1 MGPGRASA
9 PFPTPGPGEYCC
21 TSLPSRHGIG
31 DPGPA
36 LGPRVDRLRCWPK
49 LVGCSAAVR
58 PLAALRMS
66 PMKVLFVMW
75 NTLVIGA
82 VASLMLAMT
91 ASVQAEGSWC
101 VNKGGTGSVNCGFY
115 SFQQCMA
122 SVSGGASFCT
132 QNGFCRVSK

>member
-1 MGPGRASA
+1 M
-9 PFPTPGPGEYCC
+9 
-21 TSLPSRHGIG
+21 
-31 DPGPA
+31 
-36 LGPRVDRLRCWPK
+36 
-49 LVGCSAAVR
+49 VGAAAAW

-66 PMKVLFVMW
+66 PMEVLFVMW

-122 SVSGGASFCT
+122 SVSGGTSFCT
-132 QNGFCRVSK
+132 QNGFYRSQNDSRRRTRR

>member
-1 MGPGRASA
+1 M
-9 PFPTPGPGEYCC
+9 
-21 TSLPSRHGIG
+21 L
-31 DPGPA
+31 
-36 LGPRVDRLRCWPK
+36 LGVKWRGFIA
-49 LVGCSAAVR
+49 LVGCLAAVR

-66 PMKVLFVMW
+66 PVEVLFVMW

-91 ASVQAEGSWC
+91 VSVQAEGSWC

-132 QNGFCRVSK
+132 QNGFYRSQNDSRRRTRR

>member
-1 MGPGRASA
+1 MKRRGFNA
-9 PFPTPGPGEYCC
+9 
-21 TSLPSRHGIG
+21 
-31 DPGPA
+31 
-36 LGPRVDRLRCWPK
+36 

-66 PMKVLFVMW
+66 PMEVLFVMW

-101 VNKGGTGSVNCGFY
+101 VNKGGTGSLNCGFY
-115 SFQQCMA
+115 SFQQCMRRFP
-122 SVSGGASFCT
+122 GGTSFCT
-132 QNGFCRVSK
+132 QNGFYRSQNVSRRRTRR